1 MKKKT
6 LFVIILIVIALLALA
21 ITVWFITRP
30 KEYEPEYLEPE
41 VFEDQ
46 VYDTDMIIG
55 LWQAGTVFYR
65 YNDDYTGLT
74 WDTADDVTESEA
86 SKFTWEVNK
95 KRFIHY
101 HQMEI
106 SSAIIPK
113 TYTITKLD
121 LSNLEYKDDYK
132 VEHFFTKIE

>member
-6 LFVIILIVIALLALA
+6 LITIIIIILALCAIA
-21 ITVWFITRP
+21 FIIWNVSKP

-41 VFEDQ
+41 VFEDET
-46 VYDTDMIIG
+46 YDSDMLIG
-55 LWQAGTVFYR
+55 LWQSGSVFYR
-65 YNDDYTGLT
+65 YNADGSGVT
-74 WDTADDVTESEA
+74 WDTADDVMEEEG
-86 SKFTWEVNK
+86 SKFTWEVDK
-95 KRFIHY
+95 KRIIHY

-113 TYTITKLD
+113 TYNITKLD

-132 VEHFFTKIE
+132 NETVFVKVG